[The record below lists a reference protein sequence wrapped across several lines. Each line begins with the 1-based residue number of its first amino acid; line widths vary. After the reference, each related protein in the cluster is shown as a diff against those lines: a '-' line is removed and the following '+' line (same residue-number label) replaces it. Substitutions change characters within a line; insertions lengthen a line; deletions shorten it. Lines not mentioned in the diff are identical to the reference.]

1 MQSLLYQRIAAP
13 CIVAALLAS
22 LACPAL
28 AAEAASN
35 DTPSYSLTANLT
47 LASEYR
53 YRGIMQ
59 TAGNP
64 AIQGGFDFS
73 HESGFYLGN
82 WNSNISWLSDGNSKV
97 SAPIEMDFYGG
108 YKGKITGD
116 LTYDL
121 GILRYQYPGDY
132 PSGVVSPNTTE
143 LYAGIGYG
151 PVTLKYSY
159 APTNLFGFDHSQ
171 YVDLTANVDH
181 GSYWDWKLGLTKD
194 FGQGWSASVAYVDT
208 NPEKAALFETLR
220 SDQPDLP
227 LVIGVGGIDTRD
239 MALAVRRF
247 DSLAPAE
254 LIAPED
260 GDCPVQTKSVHTRL
274 CLGGLMKRKGML
286 LRRDGTRLPVRVSDT
301 PLFDEEG
308 RLSNVIGE
316 IERTG
321 QA

>member
-1 MQSLLYQRIAAP
+1 MLYRRIAAP
-13 CIVAALLAS
+13 RIATPFIAALLAS

-28 AAEAASN
+28 ADEESSN
-35 DTPSYSLTANLT
+35 ATPSYSLTANLT
-47 LASEYR
+47 LASQYR

-116 LTYDL
+116 ITFDL

-143 LYAGIGYG
+143 LYAGVGYG

-159 APTNLFGFDHSQ
+159 APTNLFGFDRSQHSQ
-171 YVDLTANVDH
+171 YVDLTANVDTGFWGLTANAHVGYQYVRNVDH

-194 FGQGWSASVAYVDT
+194 FGQGWSVSVAYIDT
-208 NPEKAALFETLR
+208 NADRAVYSNPQGRYMGRAT
-220 SDQPDLP
+220 
-227 LVIGVGGIDTRD
+227 GV
-239 MALAVRRF
+239 ASV
-247 DSLAPAE
+247 
-254 LIAPED
+254 
-260 GDCPVQTKSVHTRL
+260 TKT
-274 CLGGLMKRKGML
+274 
-286 LRRDGTRLPVRVSDT
+286 
-301 PLFDEEG
+301 F
-308 RLSNVIGE
+308 
-316 IERTG
+316 
-321 QA
+321 